1 MVAVNIDK
9 KEIREGIKEGIYTK
23 MHKHYNPYPDIEDPD
38 DYSGQDHSVLLYI
51 NQSYTVAGVKSFFGD
66 TPPLEGNIRVPIYLY
81 EKIDMKYN
89 LYMLTQ
95 NDFTVLKVCD
105 GFNSIENIAEITQIP
120 LEKVEQII
128 DALRKKRLVQVIK
141 RSEV

>member
-23 MHKHYNPYPDIEDPD
+23 MHKHNNIYPDIEDPND
-38 DYSGQDHSVLLYI
+38 NSGVDHTVLLYI
-51 NQSYTVAGVKSFFGD
+51 NQSYNVAGVKSFFGD
-66 TPPLEGNIRVPIYLY
+66 TAPLEGNIRVPIHIY

-95 NDFTVLKVCD
+95 NDFNVLKVCD
-105 GFNSIENIAEITQIP
+105 GFNSIEDIAEIMQIS
-120 LEKVEQII
+120 LEKIEEII
-128 DALRKKRLVQVIK
+128 ETLKKKKLIK
-141 RSEV
+141 VFRRSEL